1 MIIIY
6 KIRGANEMIEINETG
21 YTRKIDPMGRVGIP
35 IKIRKDYG
43 VEEGAEY
50 PIVIIKTDDGS
61 TYCGIKLG
69 QRILSRNK
77 IEKII
82 SDLDVLNVE
91 IPDELFE
98 LLDDE

>member
-6 KIRGANEMIEINETG
+6 ERWRTKLVEINETG

-69 QRILSRNK
+69 QRVLSRNK